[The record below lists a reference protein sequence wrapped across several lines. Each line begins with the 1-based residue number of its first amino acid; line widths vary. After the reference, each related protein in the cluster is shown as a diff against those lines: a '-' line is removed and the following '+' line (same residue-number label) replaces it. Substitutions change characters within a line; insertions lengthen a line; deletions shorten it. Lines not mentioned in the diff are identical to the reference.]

1 MYISPHD
8 NTETAAD
15 NKHGA
20 VPLPFPQSILN
31 YTSLIRRQYHP
42 SFPIGM
48 AHPDVFGQTF
58 TLSARLTVP
67 LFLCIWEIIFI
78 QLGKMA
84 LYCRLKLQAR
94 QGLFWSSRKVRDGKE
109 QALKLKVMTSHLP
122 PAEKP
127 FW

>member
-48 AHPDVFGQTF
+48 AQPDVFGQTF
-58 TLSARLTVP
+58 TLSARLTVGSSFS
-67 LFLCIWEIIFI
+67 LHLGNHFYTAGENGII
-78 QLGKMA
+78 
-84 LYCRLKLQAR
+84 LQVKTP
-94 QGLFWSSRKVRDGKE
+94 G
-109 QALKLKVMTSHLP
+109 
-122 PAEKP
+122 
-127 FW
+127 